1 MKKTNLQLFISA
13 LILLVSFSSFAAQ
26 KIAVI
31 NMDKVFNRYYKTKIE
46 NTRIQKQSQVYKD
59 YLIKLNKAREK
70 LYQEFMRLRDAS
82 QNIAY
87 SDGEREKNRIAAQ
100 NKYRQ
105 LQAKDVEIKQYNEEK
120 REKLMAEFK
129 KVKTEILNEID
140 KVIKSIGIREKYTL
154 ILDSSGNS
162 LNSIPSVVYFNKYID
177 ITPEVIKRLNMG
189 HEKK

>member
-31 NMDKVFNRYYKTKIE
+31 NMDKVFNSYYKTKIE